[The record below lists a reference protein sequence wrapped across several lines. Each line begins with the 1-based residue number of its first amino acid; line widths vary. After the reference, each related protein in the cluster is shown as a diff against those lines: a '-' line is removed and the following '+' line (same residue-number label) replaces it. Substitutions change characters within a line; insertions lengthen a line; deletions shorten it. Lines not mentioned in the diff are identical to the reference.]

1 MSLSLITTILICIVS
16 LEHFYIM
23 YLETIATASEKTSK
37 TFGVSTQDLRTPTI
51 SVLLKNQGIYNA
63 MLALGLLYA
72 VFFASAPVEMA
83 AVFLIIIVVVALYGG
98 MTSSKSIIIK
108 QGGPAILALLSLLLL
123 K

>member
-1 MSLSLITTILICIVS
+1 MSLSLITSILICIVS

-37 TFGVSTQDLRTPTI
+37 TFGVSTQDLRKPTI
-51 SVLLKNQGIYNA
+51 SVLLKNQGIYNG
-63 MLALGLLYA
+63 MLALGLLYT

-83 AVFLIIIVVVALYGG
+83 AVFLLIIVAVALYGG

-108 QGGPAILALLSLLLL
+108 QGGPAILALLSLLILR
-123 K
+123 